1 MTLYEAVAF
10 GLLQALRCAPEM
22 NCKQVVDDIL
32 GIKRNMFEYGSV
44 LN

>member
-22 NCKQVVDDIL
+22 NCKQDDIL